1 MKSTALAFLC
11 AVLTVKGGL
20 AAQGQSAPQLAAI
33 SAPGLAATP
42 PMGWNSWDGYGTT
55 IKESEFKA
63 NAEWLARNLRPYGW
77 EYAVVDM
84 EWFVTNP
91 TPEGNSKNSLYTI
104 DSYGR
109 YLPALNRF
117 PSATDRGFKTLADF
131 THALGLKFGIH
142 ILRGIP
148 KAAVEKNLPIAGS
161 SYHAADAASRSDTCP
176 WNPDN
181 YGVDPTQPAAQAYY
195 DSIARLYAQWE
206 VDLIKVDCVASHP
219 YKGEEIRM
227 LSRALQK
234 TGRPIVLSL
243 SPGPAPLEKTEE
255 MRQYAQMWR
264 ISNDIWDLWHNPAQ
278 YPQGLGDQFAN
289 LEKWAGM
296 GGAGHWPDADMLPLG
311 YLGPAPGWGKPRQ
324 TRFTHDEQRTLMSLW
339 SIFRSPLMLGGDLT
353 AADGWTISL
362 LTNREVLDVNQHSA
376 GSRVGSSREQS
387 VVWIADAT
395 GSSAGHYVAVFNRSS
410 SSETLTYSWKNLNLE
425 PGKHKLRDLWEHRD
439 LGEKDALQV
448 TLPSHGAAL
457 YAVEAARGPGS

>member
-11 AVLTVKGGL
+11 AALALQGGL
-20 AAQGQSAPQLAAI
+20 AAQGQSAPQ
-33 SAPGLAATP
+33 LAATP

-161 SYHAADAASRSDTCP
+161 SYHAADAASHSDTCP
-176 WNPDN
+176 WNPD
-181 YGVDPTQPAAQAYY
+181 
-195 DSIARLYAQWE
+195 
-206 VDLIKVDCVASHP
+206 
-219 YKGEEIRM
+219 
-227 LSRALQK
+227 
-234 TGRPIVLSL
+234 
-243 SPGPAPLEKTEE
+243 
-255 MRQYAQMWR
+255 
-264 ISNDIWDLWHNPAQ
+264 
-278 YPQGLGDQFAN
+278 
-289 LEKWAGM
+289 
-296 GGAGHWPDADMLPLG
+296 
-311 YLGPAPGWGKPRQ
+311 
-324 TRFTHDEQRTLMSLW
+324 
-339 SIFRSPLMLGGDLT
+339 
-353 AADGWTISL
+353 
-362 LTNREVLDVNQHSA
+362 
-376 GSRVGSSREQS
+376 
-387 VVWIADAT
+387 
-395 GSSAGHYVAVFNRSS
+395 
-410 SSETLTYSWKNLNLE
+410 
-425 PGKHKLRDLWEHRD
+425 
-439 LGEKDALQV
+439 
-448 TLPSHGAAL
+448 
-457 YAVEAARGPGS
+457 